1 MNTRFVVIDCRAR
14 PMSMRVFEGRTF
26 LHEFHATVPDAV
38 APADIEYVRTYVAPA
53 VPA

>member
-14 PMSMRVFEGRTF
+14 PVSLRVFEGRTF
-26 LHEFHATVPDAV
+26 LHEFHANGPDGLS
-38 APADIEYVRTYVAPA
+38 PADIEYVRTYVAPA